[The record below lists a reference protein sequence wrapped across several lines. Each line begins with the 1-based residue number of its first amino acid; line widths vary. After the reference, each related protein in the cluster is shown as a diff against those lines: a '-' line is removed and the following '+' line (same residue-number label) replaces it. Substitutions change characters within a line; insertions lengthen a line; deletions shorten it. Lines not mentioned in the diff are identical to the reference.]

1 MEGYLWP
8 QLEKQD
14 SISISEPA
22 STQNILS
29 EKIGRKLISVEWLA
43 GYVDGEGCFQ
53 IRNGNRQPYLSISS
67 ANYDLLRAIQEQYG
81 GRVYK
86 HGSATDRRRKS
97 WVWRIN
103 GEHVEKLILKLLP
116 YLREKATQAIGLL
129 AWQSKAT
136 QRNEV
141 IKNFI
146 TSEKKT
152 YYEHLESE

>member
-1 MEGYLWP
+1 M
-8 QLEKQD
+8 
-14 SISISEPA
+14 
-22 STQNILS
+22 
-29 EKIGRKLISVEWLA
+29 
-43 GYVDGEGCFQ
+43 
-53 IRNGNRQPYLSISS
+53 
-67 ANYDLLRAIQEQYG
+67 
-81 GRVYK
+81 
-86 HGSATDRRRKS
+86 
-97 WVWRIN
+97 WRIN